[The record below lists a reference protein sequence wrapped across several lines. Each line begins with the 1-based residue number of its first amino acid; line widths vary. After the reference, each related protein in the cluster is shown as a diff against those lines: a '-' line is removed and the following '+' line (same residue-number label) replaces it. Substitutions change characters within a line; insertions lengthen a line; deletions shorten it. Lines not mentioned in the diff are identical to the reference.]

1 MKYQT
6 ITLSTTVTFFCRE
19 RRDLSRSHRNGD
31 FKKIRLLYYGVSV
44 NAGKNATIINCS
56 GVDRLT

>member
-6 ITLSTTVTFFCRE
+6 ITHSTTVTFFCRE
-19 RRDLSRSHRNGD
+19 RRDLSCSHRNGD

-44 NAGKNATIINCS
+44 NARKNATIINCS
-56 GVDRLT
+56 GVDGLT